1 VEHLHREYY
10 TIFGAHGNRNAAS
23 HLWSS
28 FVLDR
33 ARTMSLA
40 TFERMMA
47 GFCAVSGSI
56 VRPNGY
62 NRYRLNLPTADGQP
76 TTVRGYMHYCCWP
89 CVCDTQD
96 FIKADTLTLNTTD
109 EPRQLWF
116 AVLGDPCKNEAQL
129 DVPFVQPFGHR
140 MTTLKREAPAV
151 VCEEGQGRRLQGA
164 TYSDHGHII
173 VSLLFDAETMGGEG
187 STGTGSG
194 ASALVGEAHTPT
206 PGRLTQDA
214 SGKTFQDESEFLTMC
229 ATRAAQGYNSGM
241 GEIFRKV
248 AAITPIAA
256 GAAVAHGRAA
266 DETNVSPKAA
276 ADLGVCDV
284 DQ

>member
-1 VEHLHREYY
+1 MPKSKLMAKLHMRWALLGVLLVAGTGAEETGTDVGLASAAAGRGLRE
-10 TIFGAHGNRNAAS
+10 AKP
-23 HLWSS
+23 W
-28 FVLDR
+28 
-33 ARTMSLA
+33 
-40 TFERMMA
+40 
-47 GFCAVSGSI
+47 
-56 VRPNGY
+56 
-62 NRYRLNLPTADGQP
+62 
-76 TTVRGYMHYCCWP
+76 RG
-89 CVCDTQD
+89 
-96 FIKADTLTLNTTD
+96 TTD
-109 EPRQLWF
+109 PYPPLPF
-116 AVLGDPCKNEAQL
+116 PPPSPLLLGDPCKNEAQL